1 MRIKRLLLGAM
12 MCIVLQAQA
21 QTFEC
26 PKVFE
31 DAKVWN
37 SVKGSDTAL
46 TLSPGISMSAMPLV
60 QI

>member
-26 PKVFE
+26 PKVYE

-37 SVKGSDTAL
+37 SVKSGRIKRQGNL
-46 TLSPGISMSAMPLV
+46 
-60 QI
+60 